1 MTIQQQWAGCG
12 RLWRALDSE
21 TQRQYDDPEF
31 LKTLP
36 KPFLA
41 FNEEDVEGE
50 SEMPGL
56 AGPSLARKDKPRG
69 GKHKRASKFVPVR
82 WGRKILADLSHLTNS
97 HGVEGFIALVYH
109 QKQGQSI
116 FRGGSWGEA
125 FIDMFP
131 RNEDPCQDFLEFVK
145 GQAAI
150 RNVLGAEAPLPKRM
164 RKRKMAKNAIEN
176 CKYDKGGL

>member
-82 WGRKILADLSHLTNS
+82 WGRKILADVSILSCIDVPSLGSFVLSLMMDVFYFKRVALPSDKLTRCGRIHRS
-97 HGVEGFIALVYH
+97 CVP
-109 QKQGQSI
+109 S
-116 FRGGSWGEA
+116 EA
-125 FIDMFP
+125 GAIDLS
-131 RNEDPCQDFLEFVK
+131 RRK
-145 GQAAI
+145 
-150 RNVLGAEAPLPKRM
+150 LG
-164 RKRKMAKNAIEN
+164 
-176 CKYDKGGL
+176 